1 MKQIIFTLI
10 TTLCLTT
17 AQSQVIQQRRL
28 DVESSDVA
36 KFEAAVAKK
45 NQLYNSQDDQ
55 PRWVTF
61 QILTGPNAYNYVRMQ
76 IAESLAEFDEVDQ
89 EGNDFWQKTV
99 GPLHTSVGNRIW
111 WANAEMTYN
120 PEVQNKFNHR
130 RIIYYNVKDEGLDD
144 FWRYRERA
152 KKIWTEM
159 GMENRV
165 GVMNCMS
172 GCDGNWVQVR
182 FHHKDFTNEAQ
193 SWERLPDFAKKYN
206 EIFGEGSL
214 TEDQDRLRAS
224 LMPDG
229 RRVRHHKRLPELSSA
244 WR

>member
-1 MKQIIFTLI
+1 MKNIIFTFI
-10 TTLCLTT
+10 VTLYLNT
-17 AQSQVIQQRRL
+17 AKSQVIQQRRL
-28 DVESSDVA
+28 DVDPSNVA

-45 NQLYNSQDDQ
+45 NQIYNSKDGQ
-55 PRWVTF
+55 PRYVTF

-76 IAESLAEFDEVDQ
+76 IAESLAELDEVDK

-99 GPLHTSVGNRIW
+99 GPLHSSIGNRIW
-111 WANAEMTYN
+111 WVNAEMTYN
-120 PEVQNKFNHR
+120 PEVRNKFNHR
-130 RIIYYNVKDEGLDD
+130 RIIYYNVKDDGLDD

-152 KKIWTEM
+152 KRVWNEM
-159 GMENRV
+159 GMKNRV

-182 FHHKDFTNEAQ
+182 FHHKNFTSEEQ
-193 SWERLPDFAKKYN
+193 SWERMPEFTKKYDA
-206 EIFGEGSL
+206 IFGDGSL
-214 TEDQDRLRAS
+214 EEDRDRLRAS

-229 RRVRHHKRLPELSSA
+229 RRIRHYKRLPELSSA